1 MTEEE
6 YRQEWLKGLH
16 HTDYNNCRF
25 AEDKTQYAI
34 EWTKKNVPNVNL
46 ENPQNIVDR
55 INWCKIYD
63 KNERKAIWADK
74 ILAHQELSLSSL
86 KDIVIQPAY
95 IFINTE
101 FTLDM
106 FNHLPDGKWFF
117 RCNHGSGWNMRF
129 EKKKGN
135 DPSYLISKMN
145 EWLFLNY
152 AYIGGYEW
160 QYENI
165 NRGIIIQPDLG
176 QLKDWNFWC
185 ENGEIKY
192 VQTVRKIGKNL
203 EEFLTFTD
211 ADGNIPD
218 AYIGVEPMRFHLLE
232 SEKVILEKMKPIVKK
247 LASDFK
253 FVRVD
258 LYSINGQVKFS
269 ELTFSPCS
277 GKITIHSLTHQ
288 NSNLPGRNP

>member
-34 EWTKKNVPNVNL
+34 EWTKKNL

-63 KNERKAIWADK
+63 KDEHKPLWSDK
-74 ILAHQELSLSSL
+74 ISANNQIALNPNL
-86 KDIVIQPAY
+86 KDILITPSY
-95 IFINTE
+95 IWYNNE

-135 DPSYLISKMN
+135 DPSYLISKLN

-152 AYIGGYEW
+152 AYVTGYEW

-165 NRGIIIQPDLG
+165 NRGIIVQPDLG

-192 VQTVRKIGKNL
+192 VQTARKLGKNL

-211 ADGNIPD
+211 ADGNTPD
-218 AYIGVEPMRFHLLE
+218 AYIGVKPMRLHLLE

-277 GKITIHSLTHQ
+277 GKLKLVKLA
-288 NSNLPGRNP
+288 LP

>member
-25 AEDKTQYAI
+25 AKDKTKFAI
-34 EWTKKNVPNVNL
+34 DWIKNKLPNVNL
-46 ENPQNIVDR
+46 EHPQNIVDR

-63 KNERKAIWADK
+63 KDERKPLWADK
-74 ILAHQELSLSSL
+74 ILAHQKLSMSSL
-86 KDIVIQPAY
+86 KEIVITPAY

-106 FNHLPDGKWFF
+106 FSHLPDGKWFF

-135 DPSYLISKMN
+135 DPTYLIAKLN
-145 EWLFLNY
+145 EWLSLNY

-165 NRGIIIQPDLG
+165 NRGIIVQPDLG
-176 QLKDWNFWC
+176 QLLDWQFWC

-192 VQTVRKIGKNL
+192 IQLSRKLGKNL
-203 EEFLTFTD
+203 EEYICFTD
-211 ADGNIPD
+211 SSCENTDM
-218 AYIGVEPMRFHLLE
+218 YIGIKPMRFKLL
-232 SEKVILEKMKPIVKK
+232 SKEKETYKKMKPIVEQ
-247 LASDFK
+247 LASDYK

-258 LYSINGQVKFS
+258 LYSINGKVKFS

-277 GKITIHSLTHQ
+277 G
-288 NSNLPGRNP
+288 NLISHVL

>member
-63 KNERKAIWADK
+63 KDERKSIWADK
-74 ILAHQELSLSSL
+74 IAAHYQIALNPELKNIL
-86 KDIVIQPAY
+86 IQPSY
-95 IFINTE
+95 IWFKNE

-135 DPSYLISKMN
+135 DPSYLISKIN

-192 VQTVRKIGKNL
+192 VQTVRKLGKNL
-203 EEFLTFTD
+203 EEYFTFTD
-211 ADGNIPD
+211 ADGNTPD
-218 AYIGVEPMRFHLLE
+218 AYIGLKPMRFHLLE
-232 SEKVILEKMKPIVKK
+232 NEKVILEKMKPIVKK

-258 LYSINGQVKFS
+258 LYSINEQVKFS

-277 GKITIHSLTHQ
+277 GKLEY
-288 NSNLPGRNP
+288 NLI

>member
-25 AEDKTQYAI
+25 AEDKTQFSI
-34 EWTKKNVPNVNL
+34 DWIRNKLPNVNL

-55 INWCKIYD
+55 INWGKIYD
-63 KNERKAIWADK
+63 KDERKPLWADK

-86 KDIVIQPAY
+86 KDIVISPAY

-135 DPSYLISKMN
+135 DPIYLIAKLN
-145 EWLFLNY
+145 EWLSLNY

-165 NRGIIIQPDLG
+165 NRGIIVQPDLG
-176 QLKDWNFWC
+176 QLLDWQFWC

-192 VQTVRKIGKNL
+192 IQLSRKLGKNL
-203 EEFLTFTD
+203 EEFICFTD
-211 ADGNIPD
+211 SSCEHTDM
-218 AYIGVEPMRFHLLE
+218 YIGIKPMRFKLL
-232 SEKVILEKMKPIVKK
+232 SKEKETYKKMKPIVEQ
-247 LASDFK
+247 LASDYK

-258 LYSINGQVKFS
+258 LYSINDKVKFS

-277 GKITIHSLTHQ
+277 G
-288 NSNLPGRNP
+288 NLISHVL

>member
-16 HTDYNNCRF
+16 HTEYNNCRF

-34 EWTKKNVPNVNL
+34 EWTKKNVMNVNL

-63 KNERKAIWADK
+63 KDKRKMIWVDK
-74 ILAHQELSLSSL
+74 IAAHNQIASNPKL
-86 KDIVIQPAY
+86 KNILIQPSY
-95 IFINTE
+95 IWYNNE

-106 FNHLPDGKWFF
+106 FNCLPDGKWFF
-117 RCNHGSGWNMRF
+117 RCNNGSGWNMRF

-135 DPSYLISKMN
+135 NPTYLLSKLN

-152 AYIGGYEW
+152 AYIESYEW
-160 QYENI
+160 QYEKI
-165 NRGIIIQPDLG
+165 VPGVIVQPDLG

-192 VQTVRKIGKNL
+192 VQTVRKFGKNL
-203 EEFLTFTD
+203 EEFFTFTD
-211 ADGNIPD
+211 ADGNTPD
-218 AYIGVEPMRFHLLE
+218 VYIGVKPMRFHLLE
-232 SEKVILEKMKPIVKK
+232 NEKIILEKMKPIVKE

-258 LYSINGQVKFS
+258 LYSINKEIKFS
-269 ELTFSPCS
+269 ELTFSPSS
-277 GKITIHSLTHQ
+277 GKL
-288 NSNLPGRNP
+288 NLCPVV

>member
-1 MTEEE
+1 MMTPEE

-25 AEDKTQYAI
+25 AEDKTQFSI
-34 EWTKKNVPNVNL
+34 DWIKNKLPNVNL
-46 ENPQNIVDR
+46 ENPQNLIDR

-63 KNERKAIWADK
+63 KDERKTLWADK
-74 ILAHQELSLSSL
+74 ISAHLELSLSSL
-86 KDIVIQPAY
+86 KDIVITPAY
-95 IFINTE
+95 IFRTNK
-101 FTLDM
+101 FTKESFDT
-106 FNHLPDGKWFF
+106 LPNGKWFF

-135 DPSYLISKMN
+135 DPTYLISKLN
-145 EWLFLNY
+145 EWLSLNY

-165 NRGIIIQPDLG
+165 NRGIIVQPDLG
-176 QLKDWNFWC
+176 QLLDWQFWC

-192 VQTVRKIGKNL
+192 IQLSRKLGKNL
-203 EEFLTFTD
+203 EEFICFTD
-211 ADGNIPD
+211 SSCENTDMYLGIK
-218 AYIGVEPMRFHLLE
+218 PMRFKLL
-232 SEKVILEKMKPIVKK
+232 SKEKETYKKMKPIVEQ
-247 LASDFK
+247 LASDYK

-258 LYSINGQVKFS
+258 LYSINDKVKFS

-277 GKITIHSLTHQ
+277 G
-288 NSNLPGRNP
+288 NLISYDF

>member
-25 AEDKTQYAI
+25 AKDKTQFSI
-34 EWTKKNVPNVNL
+34 DWIRNKLPNVNL

-63 KNERKAIWADK
+63 KDERKSLWADK

-86 KDIVIQPAY
+86 KDIVISPAY

-135 DPSYLISKMN
+135 DPTYLIAKLN
-145 EWLFLNY
+145 EWLSLNY

-165 NRGIIIQPDLG
+165 NRGIIVQPDLG
-176 QLKDWNFWC
+176 QLLDWQFWC

-192 VQTVRKIGKNL
+192 IQLSRKLGKNL
-203 EEFLTFTD
+203 EEFICFTD
-211 ADGNIPD
+211 SSCENTDM
-218 AYIGVEPMRFHLLE
+218 YIGIKPMRFKLL
-232 SEKVILEKMKPIVKK
+232 SKEKETYKKMKPIVEQ
-247 LASDFK
+247 LASDYK

-258 LYSINGQVKFS
+258 LYSINGKVKFS

-277 GKITIHSLTHQ
+277 G
-288 NSNLPGRNP
+288 NLIINVL

>member
-34 EWTKKNVPNVNL
+34 EWTKKNVTNVNL

-63 KNERKAIWADK
+63 KDERKPLWSDK
-74 ILAHQELSLSSL
+74 ISANNQIALNPNL
-86 KDIVIQPAY
+86 KDILITPSY
-95 IFINTE
+95 IWYNNK

-135 DPSYLISKMN
+135 DPSYLISKLN

-152 AYIGGYEW
+152 AYVTGYEW

-165 NRGIIIQPDLG
+165 NRGIIVQPDLG

-192 VQTVRKIGKNL
+192 VQTARKLGKNL

-211 ADGNIPD
+211 ADGNTPD
-218 AYIGVEPMRFHLLE
+218 AYIGVKPMRLHLLE
-232 SEKVILEKMKPIVKK
+232 SEKVILEKMKPIVNK

-277 GKITIHSLTHQ
+277 GKLKLVKLA
-288 NSNLPGRNP
+288 LP

>member
-63 KNERKAIWADK
+63 KDERKAIWADK
-74 ILAHQELSLSSL
+74 IAAHYQIALNPELKNIL
-86 KDIVIQPAY
+86 IQPSY
-95 IFINTE
+95 IWFKNE

-135 DPSYLISKMN
+135 DPSYLISKLN

-165 NRGIIIQPDLG
+165 NRGIIIQPDFG

-192 VQTVRKIGKNL
+192 VQTVRKVGKNL

-211 ADGNIPD
+211 ADGNTPD

-277 GKITIHSLTHQ
+277 GKLEY
-288 NSNLPGRNP
+288 NLI

>member
-1 MTEEE
+1 MTPEE

-25 AEDKTQYAI
+25 AEDKTQFSI
-34 EWTKKNVPNVNL
+34 DWIKNKLPNVNL
-46 ENPQNIVDR
+46 ENPQNLIDR

-63 KNERKAIWADK
+63 KDERKPIWADK
-74 ILAHQELSLSSL
+74 ISAHLELSLSSL
-86 KDIVIQPAY
+86 KDIVISPAY
-95 IFINTE
+95 IFRTNKFTKESFNTI
-101 FTLDM
+101 
-106 FNHLPDGKWFF
+106 PDGKWFF

-135 DPSYLISKMN
+135 DPTYLISKLN
-145 EWLFLNY
+145 EWLSLNY

-165 NRGIIIQPDLG
+165 NRGIIVQPDLG
-176 QLKDWNFWC
+176 QLLDWQFWC

-192 VQTVRKIGKNL
+192 IQLSRKLGKNL
-203 EEFLTFTD
+203 EEFICFTD
-211 ADGNIPD
+211 SSCEYTDMYLGIK
-218 AYIGVEPMRFHLLE
+218 PMRFKLL
-232 SEKVILEKMKPIVKK
+232 SKEKETYKKMKPIVEQ
-247 LASDFK
+247 LASDYK

-258 LYSINGQVKFS
+258 LYSINDKVKFS

-277 GKITIHSLTHQ
+277 G
-288 NSNLPGRNP
+288 NLISHDF

>member
-16 HTDYNNCRF
+16 NTDYNNCRF
-25 AEDKTQYAI
+25 SDNKTQFAE
-34 EWTKKNVPNVNL
+34 EWITKKNPSLNL
-46 ENPQNIVDR
+46 VNPQNIVDR

-63 KNERKAIWADK
+63 KDDRKPIWSDK
-74 ILAHQELSLSSL
+74 ILAHQELSISSL
-86 KDIVIQPAY
+86 KDIVISPAY
-95 IFINTE
+95 IFRTTE

-106 FNHLPDGKWFF
+106 YNTIPDGKWFF

-135 DPSYLISKMN
+135 NPTYIISKLN
-145 EWLFLNY
+145 EWLSLNY

-160 QYENI
+160 QYEHI
-165 NRGIIIQPDLG
+165 EPGVIVQPDLG
-176 QLKDWNFWC
+176 QLLDWEFWC

-192 VQTVRKIGKNL
+192 IQLSRKFGKNL
-203 EEFLTFTD
+203 EEYFAFTD
-211 ADGNIPD
+211 AEGNKPD
-218 AYIGVEPMRFHLLE
+218 LYIGIEPMRFKLLE
-232 SEKVILEKMKPIVKK
+232 KERIIYEKMKPIVKK
-247 LASDFK
+247 LASNFK

-258 LYSINGQVKFS
+258 LYSINGEVKFS

-277 GKITIHSLTHQ
+277 GKLAYKYI
-288 NSNLPGRNP
+288 

>member
-16 HTDYNNCRF
+16 NTDYNNCRF
-25 AEDKTQYAI
+25 AEDKTKFAE
-34 EWTKKNVPNVNL
+34 EWIMTKDLSINL
-46 ENPQNIVDR
+46 VNPQNIVDR

-63 KNERKAIWADK
+63 KDDRKPIWTDK
-74 ILAHQELSLSSL
+74 ILAHQELSSSSL
-86 KDIVIQPAY
+86 KDIVISPAY
-95 IFINTE
+95 IFRTTE

-106 FNHLPDGKWFF
+106 FNHIPDGKWFF

-135 DPSYLISKMN
+135 DPTYLISKLN
-145 EWLFLNY
+145 EWLSLNY

-160 QYENI
+160 QYEHI
-165 NRGIIIQPDLG
+165 EPGIIIQPDLG
-176 QLKDWNFWC
+176 QLLDWEFWC

-192 VQTVRKIGKNL
+192 IQLSRKFGKNL
-203 EEFLTFTD
+203 EEFFAFTD
-211 ADGNIPD
+211 GEGNKPD
-218 AYIGVEPMRFHLLE
+218 LYIGIEPMRFKLLDRE
-232 SEKVILEKMKPIVKK
+232 RIIYEKMKPIIKK

-258 LYSINGQVKFS
+258 LYYINGEVKFS

-277 GKITIHSLTHQ
+277 GKLVFKHIL
-288 NSNLPGRNP
+288 